1 MRVHR
6 AHAAY
11 ATAGGDDNA
20 LILRHTTLIDR
31 LARRMSLRVG
41 DPALFDDLWSAGAL
55 GLLDAARRFDVAQ
68 AVRFE
73 TFAEHRIRGAM
84 LDELRRLDHL
94 PRRLR
99 SDVEKVA
106 AAKKELEGE
115 LGRDPE
121 AEEVAERLGM
131 DLETLAEMELLQQ
144 PVMPMPDD
152 LPVASA
158 EMPVDEALFRHQRQA
173 LVEEA
178 VGGLPERLQLLL
190 QLHYVE
196 GLTYKEI
203 AGIFKVSEPRI
214 CQLHKDAMGRLRGK
228 LSDVGIEG

>member
-20 LILRHTTLIDR
+20 LIQRHTTLIDR
-31 LARRMSLRVG
+31 LARRMSTRVG
-41 DPALFDDLWSAGAL
+41 DPALYDDLWSAGAL

-99 SDVEKVA
+99 HDVERVA

-121 AEEVAERLGM
+121 TEEIAERLGM

-144 PVMPMPDD
+144 PVMPIPED
-152 LPVASA
+152 LPIASA
-158 EMPVDEALFRHQRQA
+158 DVPVDEQLFTHQRQA
-173 LVEEA
+173 LVEDA

-228 LSDVGIEG
+228 LEETLS